1 MESSINKSIETYVL
15 SNERLEA
22 QGSEL
27 YSQSK
32 ETQDLVD
39 FLGAVEQPDYAPKL
53 DEISEQVS
61 GIKEVVDSWNKPKL
75 PILKVDVDKTEE
87 LEQREARC
95 ADLESI
101 LEDREARV
109 KSESNKNKV
118 KNVAGKLYFVLG
130 GIAIAGAAVYG
141 EYTGI
146 TDFVDYSYLRG

>member
-1 MESSINKSIETYVL
+1 MEVLNKSLETY
-15 SNERLEA
+15 
-22 QGSEL
+22 G
-27 YSQSK
+27 
-32 ETQDLVD
+32 
-39 FLGAVEQPDYAPKL
+39 PDYIDQL
-53 DEISEQVS
+53 TEISKISSEIQ
-61 GIKEVVDSWNKPKL
+61 KEVSSLKESKL
-75 PILKVDVDKTEE
+75 PILMVDVDKTEE